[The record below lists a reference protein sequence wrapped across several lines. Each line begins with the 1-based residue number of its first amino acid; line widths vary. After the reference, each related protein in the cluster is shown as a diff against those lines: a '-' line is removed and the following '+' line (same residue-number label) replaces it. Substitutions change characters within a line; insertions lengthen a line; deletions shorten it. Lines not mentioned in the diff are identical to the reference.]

1 MKIVRWSRLVQEF
14 FKASEEEKTKFGLV
28 VFDSK
33 KSGWRKTSIY
43 VNDKGE
49 EVERKNVYKFEDCC
63 YTFSSNEK
71 YFNSSKFG
79 NSLFASCLRG
89 YDSNGINLDLYLVN
103 DKKGWQIKYAFIFDN
118 ENELRLFRASPR
130 KSLAFEIFDALK

>member
-14 FKASEEEKTKFGLV
+14 AKASDEEITKFALV

-33 KSGWRKTSIY
+33 KSGWRKQGIFINSE
-43 VNDKGE
+43 GE
-49 EVERKNVYKFEDCC
+49 EVIKKIVYKFEDCC

-71 YFNSSKFG
+71 YFNGSKFG

-103 DKKGWQIKYAFIFDN
+103 DKQGWQIKYAFIFDD